1 MPPWGRRAFVKLL
14 CLADIHG
21 EGAGL
26 KDVLLRDAA
35 GVDLIVLAGD
45 LTHLG
50 GRAEAEAILAPL
62 LASGI
67 PLVAVAGNMDRDG
80 ARVCL
85 DEKGINIHGR
95 GIVLGGVG
103 FMGLGGGTPSP
114 FGTPWEITERE
125 AGTILASGLPGI
137 AQAPYKVL
145 VSHAPPRGTA
155 LDRSFTGLHVGSE
168 AVREFL
174 LAGAVDLCICGHI
187 HESAGEDTVGR
198 AHCVNIGAFKNGSY
212 ALVGMET
219 AGARVTWRKL

>member
-1 MPPWGRRAFVKLL
+1 MPPFGRCALVKLL

-26 KDVLLRDAA
+26 EDVLLRDAA
-35 GVDLIVLAGD
+35 EADLIVLAGD

-50 GRAEAEAILAPL
+50 GRVEAEAILAPL

-80 ARVCL
+80 ARSCL
-85 DEKGINIHGR
+85 DEKRINIHGR
-95 GIVLGGVG
+95 GMILGGVG

-114 FGTPWEITERE
+114 FGTPWEITELE
-125 AGTILASGLPGI
+125 AGTILASGFPGI
-137 AQAPYKVL
+137 ARAPYKVL
-145 VSHAPPRGTA
+145 VSHAPPRGTK

-174 LAGAVDLCICGHI
+174 LAGAVDFCICGHI
-187 HESAGEDTVGR
+187 HESAGEDTLGR
-198 AHCVNIGAFKNGSY
+198 AHCVNIGPFKNGSC
-212 ALVGMET
+212 ALVDIT
-219 AGARVTWRKL
+219 NAGAQVTWRKL

>member
-1 MPPWGRRAFVKLL
+1 MKLL

-26 KDVLLRDAA
+26 EDMLFRDAL
-35 GVDLIVLAGD
+35 GVDLVVLAGD

-50 GRAEAEAILAPL
+50 GRAEAEAVLAPL
-62 LASGI
+62 LASGL
-67 PLVAVAGNMDRDG
+67 PLVAVGGNMDRDG
-80 ARVCL
+80 ARGCL

-95 GIVLGGVG
+95 GIIRDRVG

-114 FGTPWEITERE
+114 FGTPWEITELE
-125 AGTILASGLPGI
+125 AGAILASGLPGI

-145 VSHAPPRGTA
+145 VSHPPPRGTA

-187 HESAGEDTVGR
+187 HESAGEDTLGR
-198 AHCVNIGAFKNGSY
+198 ALCVNIGAFKNGSY
-212 ALVGMET
+212 ALIDIES

>member
-1 MPPWGRRAFVKLL
+1 MRLL
-14 CLADIHG
+14 CIADIHG

-35 GVDLIVLAGD
+35 DADLIVLAGD

-50 GRAEAEAILAPL
+50 GRAEAEEVLAPL

-67 PLVAVAGNMDRDG
+67 PLIAVAGNMDREG
-80 ARVCL
+80 ARGCL

-95 GIVLGGVG
+95 GIVRGGVG

-114 FGTPWEITERE
+114 FGTPWEITELE
-125 AGTILASGLPGI
+125 AGAILSSGLPGI
-137 AQAPYKVL
+137 AQASFKVL
-145 VSHAPPRGTA
+145 VSHPPPRGTK

-174 LAGAVDLCICGHI
+174 LSGGVDLCICGHI
-187 HESAGEDTVGR
+187 HESAGEDTLGR
-198 AHCVNIGAFKNGSY
+198 AHCVNIGPFKNGSY
-212 ALVGMET
+212 ALIGIT
-219 AGARVTWRKL
+219 SAGALVTWRKL

>member
-1 MPPWGRRAFVKLL
+1 MKLL

-21 EGAGL
+21 EGSRIA
-26 KDVLLRDAA
+26 DVLARDAA

-50 GRAEAEAILAPL
+50 GHAEAEALLAPL
-62 LASGI
+62 MASGI
-67 PLVAVAGNMDRDG
+67 PLIAVAGNMDRDG
-80 ARVCL
+80 VRGCL

-95 GIVLGGVG
+95 GVVLGTIG

-125 AGTILASGLPGI
+125 AGTILASGRPGI
-137 AQAPYKVL
+137 AHAAYKVL
-145 VSHAPPRGTA
+145 VSHPPPRGTA

-174 LAGAVDLCICGHI
+174 LAGEADLCICGHI

-198 AHCVNIGAFKNGSY
+198 AHCVNIGPFKNGNY
-212 ALVGMET
+212 ALIGIES

>member
-1 MPPWGRRAFVKLL
+1 MPPFARRAFVKLL

-26 KDVLLRDAA
+26 KDVLLRDGADA
-35 GVDLIVLAGD
+35 DLIVLAGD

-50 GRAEAEAILAPL
+50 GRADAEEILAPL

-80 ARVCL
+80 ARGCL

-95 GIVLGGVG
+95 GIVQDGVG

-114 FGTPWEITERE
+114 FGTPWEITELE
-125 AGTILASGLPGI
+125 AGAILASGLPGI
-137 AQAPYKVL
+137 SEAPYKVL
-145 VSHAPPRGTA
+145 VSHAPPRGTK

-168 AVREFL
+168 AVRGFL
-174 LAGAVDLCICGHI
+174 LDGAVDLCICGHI

-198 AHCVNIGAFKNGSY
+198 AHCVNIGPFKNGSY
-212 ALVGMET
+212 ALIGIEGI
-219 AGARVTWRKL
+219 GARVTWRKL

>member
-1 MPPWGRRAFVKLL
+1 MPPFGRRAFVNLL

-26 KDVLLRDAA
+26 KDVLLRDAL
-35 GVDLIVLAGD
+35 GVDLVVVAGD

-50 GRAEAEAILAPL
+50 GHAEAEAILAPL
-62 LASGI
+62 LAPGI
-67 PLVAVAGNMDRDG
+67 PLVAVGGNMDRDG
-80 ARVCL
+80 ARRCL

-95 GIVLGGVG
+95 GIVLEGVG

-114 FGTPWEITERE
+114 FGTPWEITELE
-125 AGTILASGLPGI
+125 AGRILASGLPGI
-137 AQAPYKVL
+137 AQATYKVL
-145 VSHAPPRGTA
+145 VSHAPPRGTR

-187 HESAGEDTVGR
+187 HESAGEDTLGR
-198 AHCVNIGAFKNGSY
+198 THCVNIGPFKNGSY
-212 ALVGMET
+212 ALIGIDS
-219 AGARVTWRKL
+219 AGAQVTWRKV